1 MTYLKAKEVSKKV
14 MWKSCKRVRCYLD
27 TLDAKKYAKL
37 APKQSWSPKR
47 KDIEM
52 EDNIVKINKPIS

>member
-1 MTYLKAKEVSKKV
+1 MTYLKAKEVSEKV

-52 EDNIVKINKPIS
+52 EDNIV